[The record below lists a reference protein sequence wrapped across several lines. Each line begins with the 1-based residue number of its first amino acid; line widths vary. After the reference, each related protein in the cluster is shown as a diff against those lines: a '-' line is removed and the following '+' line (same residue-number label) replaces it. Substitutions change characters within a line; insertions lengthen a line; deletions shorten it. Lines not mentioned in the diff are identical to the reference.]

1 MTSTGLAPEL
11 LAALWGGL
19 SGFALVLGALVGYF
33 IRMPHRAVASVMAFG
48 TGVLISALSLELM
61 ESAVA
66 EGGLPPAALGFLFGV
81 ALYTGAN
88 AVLSMYGARHRKRSQ
103 APVVSKDQAAGVAIA
118 LGALLDGLPE
128 SAAIGVSLLDGNG
141 VALVTV
147 FAIFISNV
155 PEGLSSSA
163 GMRRA
168 GRGPLYVFG
177 LWIGIALM
185 SALAA
190 WLGYRFLGALGPAYV
205 AFAMATAAGAILVM
219 IIQTM
224 IPEAFEEMHG
234 FTGPI
239 AACGFLV
246 AFSASQLFG

>member
-1 MTSTGLAPEL
+1 MTGLAPEL
-11 LAALWGGL
+11 IAALWGGF
-19 SGFALVLGALVGYF
+19 SGFALVLGALIGYF
-33 IRMPHRAVASVMAFG
+33 ISLPQRAVASVMAFG
-48 TGVLISALSLELM
+48 TGVLISALSIELM

-66 EGGLPPAALGFLFGV
+66 EGGLRAAAGGFMFGV

-88 AVLSMYGARHRKRSQ
+88 AILSIYGAKHRKRSR
-103 APVVSKDQAAGVAIA
+103 APVVSREQAAGVAIA

-163 GMRRA
+163 GMRHA
-168 GRGPLYVFG
+168 GRGPGYVFG
-177 LWIGIALM
+177 LWLSIALM

-190 WLGYRFLGALGPAYV
+190 WFGYAVLGQLGATYI
-205 AFAMATAAGAILVM
+205 AFATATAAGAILVM

-239 AACGFLV
+239 AAVGFLT
-246 AFSASQLFG
+246 AFSASQVFG

>member
-1 MTSTGLAPEL
+1 MTSLAPDL
-11 LAALWGGL
+11 VAALWGGF
-19 SGFALVLGALVGYF
+19 SGLALVLGALIGYF
-33 IRMPHRAVASVMAFG
+33 IRLPLRAVASVMAFG
-48 TGVLISALSLELM
+48 TGVLISALSIELM

-66 EGGLPPAALGFLFGV
+66 IGGLQAAASGFMFGV
-81 ALYTGAN
+81 VLYTGAN
-88 AVLSMYGARHRKRSQ
+88 AILSLYGAKHRKRSQ
-103 APVVSKDQAAGVAIA
+103 APVVSKEQAAGVAIA

-163 GMRRA
+163 GMRQA
-168 GRGPLYVFG
+168 GRGPGYVFG
-177 LWIGIALM
+177 LWLGIALM
-185 SALAA
+185 SAVSA
-190 WLGYRFLGALGPAYV
+190 WLGYTFLGQLGPTYI
-205 AFAMATAAGAILVM
+205 AFATATAAGAILVM

-224 IPEAFEEMHG
+224 IPEAFEKMHG

-239 AACGFLV
+239 AAVGFLT
-246 AFSASQLFG
+246 AFSASQWFG